1 MRKVLVVLIAALF
14 VSLAAAQSFSVGA
27 RYDGQVAAV
36 VEYAHPVSVGSLLVG
51 VATEPLNG
59 FDTEVSLGVLLPV
72 LSVDGADFEVVLRG
86 HLPVYEGGTFVAG
99 QFAASLG
106 LVLEV
111 VNGTDLVDPFFE
123 LGVRTDVNSAS
134 LTQVPAVY
142 FAGGIRF

>member
-1 MRKVLVVLIAALF
+1 MRKMLFVLVTALLF
-14 VSLAAAQSFSVGA
+14 SFTYAQSFSVGA
-27 RYDGQVAAV
+27 RYDGQVAAG

-86 HLPVYEGGTFVAG
+86 HLPVYESGVFVAG

-106 LVLEV
+106 VVLEV
-111 VNGTDLVDPFFE
+111 VDDTDLVDPFFE
-123 LGVRTDVNSAS
+123 VGVRADVNSDS
-134 LTQVPAVY
+134 LTRIPNIY